1 MCFLLHI
8 KITSCCGINYGF
20 KLYMLK
26 CSFFLVFQKRVMKFL
41 LKIHEA
47 VDQKNSNITNTQDFS
62 FEQLDELTE
71 FDEVETKLEDKMFFD
86 SVVSEFMD

>member
-1 MCFLLHI
+1 
-8 KITSCCGINYGF
+8 
-20 KLYMLK
+20 
-26 CSFFLVFQKRVMKFL
+26 MKFL